1 MKRIFQQ
8 GFLSIEVMIVLIVV
22 TAGMGIG
29 MQWLERDSDSKVNQA
44 TAQQAIAIMDGAA
57 AFIKA
62 NYSTVQA
69 AATPLKTYTTADIA
83 ANLGTNFS
91 TVNPYGQSYSIRVNK
106 TAANKLETMVVTTG
120 GEAISERNLR
130 QIAQLIGA
138 AGGFVSAQDTT
149 RAQGAYGGWTMSFAN
164 YGTSPGGGK
173 IAGALFFSDGQLT
186 GDYLYRNAVAGHP
199 EYNQMN
205 TALGMNANDINNV
218 GRLQGKQAA
227 LSVDGSAPCC
237 SPAGVTPTLALSE
250 NTSATGKR
258 PTIQFHSAG
267 ASEGYIALN
276 GPAEPRR
283 LNFRDNQGA
292 GLGIDATGQ
301 ITAPSVKVP
310 EGNNL
315 IVGSSIIYGDSTNT
329 VIRQNGSLYLQNP
342 AGSAS
347 ADLRARG
354 VYADFELWTAGNAS
368 VGGNIYTTNGTA
380 IVNNGRQIIHA
391 AENLY
396 LQPWSGGLTDIAG
409 AGGPVNLASGGG
421 RVYSGTGG
429 MQTRGDLSVAKEDY
443 GLILRNGAGQDNA
456 TPQSSVASAYLN
468 DVYIRSIG
476 KWASQMS
483 GVFRYG
489 GQYEAQW
496 LGNPYG
502 WGNGAACW
510 AANPAT
516 GGCSC
521 PAGYSAQQVGMTYH
535 NSEWDGAGYVCWAW
549 Q

>member
-69 AATPLKTYTTADIA
+69 AANPLKTYTTADIA

-91 TVNPYGQSYSIRVNK
+91 TVNPYGQTYSIRVNK

-120 GEAISERNLR
+120 GETISERNIR

-173 IAGALFFSDGQLT
+173 IAGALFFSDGQLV

-205 TALGMNANDINNV
+205 TALGMNANDINSV
-218 GRLQGKQAA
+218 GKLQGKQAE
-227 LSVDGSAPCC
+227 LSVDGAGPCC
-237 SPAGVTPTLALSE
+237 APSGVTPTLSLSE
-250 NTSATGKR
+250 NTAGTGKR

-267 ASEGYIALN
+267 SSEGYMALN
-276 GPAEPRR
+276 GPSEPRR
-283 LNFRDNQGA
+283 INFRDNQGA
-292 GLGIDATGQ
+292 GLGIDTTGQ

-310 EGNNL
+310 GGNNL
-315 IVGSSIIYGDSTNT
+315 IVGSSIVYGDSTNT
-329 VIRQNGSLYLQNP
+329 SIRQNGDLYVERLSGGKANVR
-342 AGSAS
+342 SS
-347 ADLRARG
+347 G
-354 VYADFELWTAGNAS
+354 VYADYELWT
-368 VGGNIYTTNGTA
+368 GGNVNLNGNVNMLSGTG
-380 IVNNGRQIIHA
+380 VYNNGRLHINA
-391 AENLY
+391 NENLY
-396 LQPWSGGLTDIAG
+396 LQPWSGGITSIG
-409 AGGPVNLASGGG
+409 QGGG
-421 RVYSGTGG
+421 RTYIGTGG
-429 MQTRGDLSVAKEDY
+429 VEVRSDVNVSTETWGML
-443 GLILRNGAGQDNA
+443 LRNGGGADNQQ
-456 TPQSSVASAYLN
+456 PQSPVGSAYVN
-468 DVYIRSIG
+468 DIYVRSAN

-483 GVFRYG
+483 SALKYG
-489 GQYEAQW
+489 GQFEVQW
-496 LGNPYG
+496 LTNPYG
-502 WGNGAACW
+502 WGDYRGTCW
-510 AANPAT
+510 SANPVT
-516 GGCSC
+516 GNCTC
-521 PAGYSAQQVGMTYH
+521 PGGYSPQMVGMTNHYA
-535 NSEWDGAGYVCWAW
+535 EWDGAGFVCWAW
-549 Q
+549 P

>member
-57 AFIKA
+57 AYIKA

-83 ANLGTNFS
+83 ANLATNFS
-91 TVNPYGQSYSIRVNK
+91 TVNPYGQTYSIRVYK
-106 TAANKLETMVVTTG
+106 TGANKLETMVVTTG
-120 GEAISERNLR
+120 GEAISDRNLR

-149 RAQGAYGGWTMSFAN
+149 LAQGAYGGWTMSFAN
-164 YGTSPGGGK
+164 YGASPGAGK
-173 IAGALFFSDGQLT
+173 IAGALFFSDGQLV

-218 GRLQGKQAA
+218 GKLQGKQAE
-227 LSVDGSAPCC
+227 LSVDGVGTCC
-237 SPAGVTPTLALSE
+237 SPSGVTPTLALSE
-250 NTSATGKR
+250 NTTGTGKR

-267 ASEGYIALN
+267 SSEGFIALN
-276 GPAEPRR
+276 GPNEPRR

-292 GLGIDATGQ
+292 GLGIDTTGQ

-310 EGNNL
+310 GGNNL
-315 IVGSSIIYGDSTNT
+315 IVGSSVVYGDSTNT
-329 VIRQNGSLYLQNP
+329 SIRQNGDLYVERLSGGKTNVR
-342 AGSAS
+342 AG
-347 ADLRARG
+347 G
-354 VYADFELWTAGNAS
+354 VYADYELWT
-368 VGGNIYTTNGTA
+368 GGNVNLSGNINMVNGGA
-380 IVNNGRQIIHA
+380 ISNNGRQYIHA

-396 LQPWSGGLTDIAG
+396 LQPWSGGLTDIASG
-409 AGGPVNLASGGG
+409 GGPVNLAAGGG
-421 RVYSGTGG
+421 RVYVGTGG
-429 MQTRGDLSVAKEDY
+429 LESRNNLSTNVESW
-443 GLILRNGAGQDNA
+443 GLLLRNGAAQDNGQQ
-456 TPQSSVASAYLN
+456 QSAVGSAYVN
-468 DVYIRSIG
+468 DVYVRSVG
-476 KWASQMS
+476 KWVSQMNNS
-483 GVFRYG
+483 LKYG
-489 GQYEAQW
+489 GQYEVVW
-496 LGNPYG
+496 LTNPYG
-502 WGNGAACW
+502 YGDARGGCW
-510 AANPAT
+510 SANPVT

-521 PAGYSAQQVGMTYH
+521 PGGFQPQLVGMTYH
-535 NSEWDGAGYVCWAW
+535 NSSWDGAGMICWGW
-549 Q
+549 P

>member
-29 MQWLERDSDSKVNQA
+29 MQWLERDSDSKINQA
-44 TAQQAIAIMDGAA
+44 TAQQTIAIMDGAA
-57 AFIKA
+57 AYIKA
-62 NYSTVQA
+62 NYTTVQA
-69 AATPLKTYTTADIA
+69 AANPLITYTPADIA

-91 TVNPYGQSYSIRVNK
+91 TVNPYGQGYSIRVYK
-106 TAANKLETMVVTTG
+106 TGASKLETMVVTTG
-120 GEAISERNLR
+120 GESISDRNLR
-130 QIAQLIGA
+130 QIAQLVGA

-149 RAQGAYGGWTMSFAN
+149 KAQGAYGGWTMSFAN
-164 YGTSPGGGK
+164 YGTSPGSGK
-173 IAGALFFSDGQLT
+173 IAGALFFSDGQLV

-218 GRLQGKQAA
+218 GKLQGKQAA
-227 LSVDGSAPCC
+227 LSVDGSGTCC

-250 NTSATGKR
+250 NTTGTGRR

-276 GPAEPRR
+276 GPSEPRR
-283 LNFRDNQGA
+283 LNFRDNQGT
-292 GLGIDATGQ
+292 GLGIDTTGQ

-315 IVGSSIIYGDSTNT
+315 IVGSSVVYGDSTNT
-329 VIRQNGSLYLQNP
+329 AIRQNGDVYVQHLD
-342 AGSAS
+342 GSNS
-347 ADLRARG
+347 NLRARA
-354 VYADFELWTAGNAS
+354 VYADFELWTAGSAT
-368 VGGNIYTTNGTA
+368 VGGNINMSSGTA
-380 IVNNGRQIIHA
+380 IVNNGRQFIHA

-429 MQTRGDLSVAKEDY
+429 MQTRGDLSVANENW
-443 GLILRNGAGQDNA
+443 GLLLRNSAGQDNA
-456 TPQSSVASAYLN
+456 AQQSGVGSAYLN
-468 DVYIRSIG
+468 DVFIRSVG
-476 KWASQMS
+476 RWASQMS

-502 WGNGAACW
+502 YGNGASCW
-510 AANPAT
+510 AGNPAT

-521 PAGYSAQQVGMTYH
+521 PSGYSPQIVGMTYH
-535 NSEWDGAGYVCWAW
+535 NSPWDGAGFVCWAN
-549 Q
+549 

>member
-44 TAQQAIAIMDGAA
+44 TAQQVIAIMDGAA

-91 TVNPYGQSYSIRVNK
+91 TVNPYGQTYSIRVNK

-120 GEAISERNLR
+120 GETISERNIR

-138 AGGFVSAQDTT
+138 AGGFVSAQDTS

-173 IAGALFFSDGQLT
+173 IAGALFFSDGQLV

-205 TALGMNANDINNV
+205 TALGMNANDINSV
-218 GRLQGKQAA
+218 GKLQGKQAE
-227 LSVDGSAPCC
+227 LSVDGTAPCC
-237 SPAGVTPTLALSE
+237 APSGVTPTLSLSE
-250 NTSATGKR
+250 NTAGTGKR

-267 ASEGYIALN
+267 SSEGYMALN
-276 GPAEPRR
+276 GPSEPRR
-283 LNFRDNQGA
+283 INFRDNQGA
-292 GLGIDATGQ
+292 GLGIDTTGQ

-310 EGNNL
+310 AGGNL
-315 IVGSSIIYGDSTNT
+315 LVGSSVVFGDSANT
-329 VIRQNGSLYLQNP
+329 VLRQNGAVYVQNL
-342 AGSAS
+342 AGTATANLS
-347 ADLRARG
+347 ARG
-354 VYADFELWTAGNAS
+354 IYAEYELWTAGNAI
-368 VGGNIYTTNGTA
+368 VGGDLMMQNGKT
-380 IVNNGRQIIHA
+380 IQSNGRLHVHA

-396 LQPWSGGLTDIAG
+396 LQPWSGGATSI
-409 AGGPVNLASGGG
+409 SQGGG
-421 RVYSGTGG
+421 RTYIGTGG
-429 MQTRGDLSVAKEDY
+429 VEVRSDVNVATETW
-443 GLILRNGAGQDNA
+443 GLLLRNGGGWDNA
-456 TPQSSVASAYLN
+456 TPTSAVGSAYLN
-468 DVYIRSIG
+468 DVYLRSVG
-476 KWASQMS
+476 KWASQIQGADQGTLCGITYWYDDGNYS
-483 GVFRYG
+483 GWEMASSCKGYNPVNGCPPGYG
-489 GQYEAQW
+489 RVYTA
-496 LGNPYG
+496 LKAAYG
-502 WGNGAACW
+502 VQ
-510 AANPAT
+510 T
-516 GGCSC
+516 LSC
-521 PAGYSAQQVGMTYH
+521 AKY
-535 NSEWDGAGYVCWAW
+535 
-549 Q
+549 